1 MSGTGRRRGVRLLWT
16 ALAVP
21 ASAALTATAFGVVYG
36 ASLTPVGWRNT
47 MVLGFGGVLLCGAL
61 VAVAFGLYDLRDKST
76 GTRETAVAVCVAV
89 TMFVCWIALKD
100 HQLHERGRPV
110 QAVVTALQAGGG
122 VYDAETEAVV
132 ADVSHHRPLG
142 AIGAGKLA
150 VGDQVTVTVDPQ
162 GRYGVSAGPPPDD
175 IAWLWTLAALIAAL
189 QALLTASIGFSAAK
203 ERWASTG

>member
-1 MSGTGRRRGVRLLWT
+1 M
-16 ALAVP
+16 P

-36 ASLTPVGWRNT
+36 VSLTPVGWRNT

-100 HQLHERGRPV
+100 HQLHERGWPV

-132 ADVSHHRPLG
+132 ADVSHHCPLG
-142 AIGAGKLA
+142 AIGAGSWLS
-150 VGDQVTVTVDPQ
+150 VTRSPSPSIL
-162 GRYGVSAGPPPDD
+162 RAG
-175 IAWLWTLAALIAAL
+175 
-189 QALLTASIGFSAAK
+189 TASARAPRRTTSHGSGH
-203 ERWASTG
+203 WPP